1 MAIQTSNAASI
12 ANPQPPDTLH
22 VADLPQ
28 INRIQ
33 TLPVDVITE
42 IIAYVR

>member
-1 MAIQTSNAASI
+1 MAIQTSNATSP

-28 INRIQ
+28 INHIQ
-33 TLPVDVITE
+33 TLPLDVITE
-42 IIAYVR
+42 IITYIR